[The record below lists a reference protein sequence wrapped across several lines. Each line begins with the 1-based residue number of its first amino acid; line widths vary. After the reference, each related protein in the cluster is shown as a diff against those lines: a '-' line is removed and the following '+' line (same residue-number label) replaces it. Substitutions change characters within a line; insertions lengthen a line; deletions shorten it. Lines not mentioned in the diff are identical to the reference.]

1 MNKIKIKIVLFLI
14 FIILLVLLF
23 YKFYIKQLED
33 FISESKYTAVIVEP
47 REHPALLFVLN
58 NILEN
63 LSDEW
68 NVLIFHGNKN
78 IEYLN
83 NIIDTKLHNYKDK
96 INLINLNVDNL
107 TISEYNNLLTSES
120 FYTQIPTE
128 TFLIFQTDS
137 MISEKNKDNINKFL
151 EFDYVGAPWSDSEQ
165 NSNVG
170 NGGFS
175 LRKKSKMI
183 EKIIKCPYD
192 NVHEDLFFSDDN
204 CLKLYKPD
212 KELAKQFSVEHVFYD
227 NPFAVHKAYEHIKG
241 QELNILTE
249 NVNGLD
255 ELMKLNN

>member
-14 FIILLVLLF
+14 SIILLVLLF
-23 YKFYIKQLED
+23 YKFFIEKLEY
-33 FISESKYTAVIVEP
+33 FNSQSKYTAVIIEP

-68 NVLIFHGNKN
+68 NILIFHGNKN

-83 NIIDTKLHNYKDK
+83 NIIDINLHNYKDK

-120 FYTQIPTE
+120 FYEKIPTE

-137 MISEKNKDNINKFL
+137 MISEKNKDKINNFL
-151 EFDYVGAPWSDSEQ
+151 EFDYVGAPWPWLDSY
-165 NSNVG
+165 SSVG

-183 EKIIKCPYD
+183 EKIKKCSY
-192 NVHEDLFFSDDN
+192 NNQNEDMFFSDEN
-204 CLKLYKPD
+204 CLKLHKPD
-212 KELAKQFSVEHVFYD
+212 KELAKEFSVELLFHD
-227 NPFAVHKAYEHIKG
+227 NPFGVHKAYEYIKG
-241 QELNILTE
+241 EELNILTK
-249 NVNGLD
+249 NVKGLD
-255 ELMKLNN
+255 TLMELNH